1 MNGFYYNLGSSYETI
16 MFSLEWGRTTSLSHQ
31 CLRLGS
37 GGGEEGS
44 DLNPG
49 RAWDARHCAWMGEQ
63 GKRGSWI
70 KVSPG
75 LLLQHCHHCAVRNP
89 SWFWLEQGQSQSV
102 AIKFLGVITARSPQI
117 CLLCTQ
123 HLIAQALF
131 VHGIIGL
138 AHKRPPFYYMCAT
151 EIIMMEKFTES
162 ISEFLVTFAHYVFLQ
177 SLVLHGCHS
186 DIMKAA
192 TI

>member
-1 MNGFYYNLGSSYETI
+1 M
-16 MFSLEWGRTTSLSHQ
+16 
-31 CLRLGS
+31 
-37 GGGEEGS
+37 
-44 DLNPG
+44 
-49 RAWDARHCAWMGEQ
+49 
-63 GKRGSWI
+63 
-70 KVSPG
+70 
-75 LLLQHCHHCAVRNP
+75 
-89 SWFWLEQGQSQSV
+89 
-102 AIKFLGVITARSPQI
+102 AIKFLGVIIAGSPQI

-138 AHKRPPFYYMCAT
+138 AHKRPPFYYMCVT
-151 EIIMMEKFTES
+151 EILMMEKFIES

-177 SLVLHGCHS
+177 SLALPSLHS